1 MTWAFHHTF
10 EIRRSFAMLARFA
23 MRRTRIAALAA
34 CAATSV
40 VFGSAA
46 AAQERSTER
55 DFSWDGRVT
64 SGRWLYVRNLNGSI
78 RVERAT
84 GDRAEVT
91 AVKRYRRG
99 NPEDVRIETRRIG
112 GDDGDAII
120 CAFWNEN
127 ASCDEDGYRSRGDN
141 NWRGRNNDN
150 DTSVEFTVKLPAGVK
165 LGVSTVNGGV
175 TVGGATNEVR
185 ASTVNGRVS
194 AVSTGGP
201 VNAST
206 VNGDIDVR
214 MRDLGTGDLEYST
227 VNGSIE
233 IEVPA
238 NLDADLDMR
247 TVNGSLSADF
257 PITLQGRVNPRRMRA
272 TIGKGGR
279 RLRLETVNGS
289 VELRKAN

>member
-1 MTWAFHHTF
+1 MP
-10 EIRRSFAMLARFA
+10 AMLALLTRFTT
-23 MRRTRIAALAA
+23 RRTALAA
-34 CAATSV
+34 LTTV
-40 VFGSAA
+40 VVGSIGLTSAA
-46 AAQERSTER
+46 AAQQRSDR
-55 DFSWDGRVT
+55 DFSWDGRIT
-64 SGRWLYVRNLNGSI
+64 SGKWLYVRDLNGSI
-78 RVERAT
+78 RVDRAT

-91 AVKRYRRG
+91 AVKRSRRG

-112 GDDGDAII
+112 GDDGDVII
-120 CAFWNEN
+120 CAFWTEN
-127 ASCDEDGYRSRGDN
+127 ASCDEDGYRSHGDN
-141 NWRGRNNDN
+141 NRRDHDN
-150 DTSVEFTVKLPAGVK
+150 DTSVEFTVKLPAGVR
-165 LGVSTVNGGV
+165 LNVSTVNGGV
-175 TVGGATNEVR
+175 TVAGATSEVR

-194 AVSTGGP
+194 AASSGGP

-214 MRDLGTGDLEYST
+214 MKELGTGDLEYST

-279 RLRLETVNGS
+279 RIRLETVNGS
-289 VELRKAN
+289 VELRKSS

>member
-1 MTWAFHHTF
+1 MLGILTRFAT
-10 EIRRSFAMLARFA
+10 RRTTLAGLVTAAML
-23 MRRTRIAALAA
+23 LAA
-34 CAATSV
+34 
-40 VFGSAA
+40 SAA
-46 AAQERSTER
+46 SAQDRSSDR
-55 DFSWDGRVT
+55 DFTWDGRIT
-64 SGRWLYVRNLNGSI
+64 NGRWLYVRNLNGSI
-78 RVERAT
+78 RVERSS

-91 AVKRYRRG
+91 AVKRWRRG

-112 GDDGDAII
+112 GDDGDVII
-120 CAFWNEN
+120 CAFWRDN
-127 ASCDEDGYRSRGDN
+127 ASCDEDGYRSRGDD
-141 NWRGRNNDN
+141 NWRDRNN
-150 DTSVEFTVKLPAGVK
+150 DTSVEFTVHLPAGVK
-165 LGVSTVNGGV
+165 LGVSTVNGGLSV
-175 TVGGATNEVR
+175 TGATSEVR

-194 AVSTGGP
+194 AISSGGP

-214 MRDLGTGDLEYST
+214 MRELGTGDLEYST

-238 NLDADLDMR
+238 NLDADIDMR

-257 PITLQGRVNPRRMRA
+257 PITLQGRVNPRRLRA

>member
-1 MTWAFHHTF
+1 
-10 EIRRSFAMLARFA
+10 MLARLGI
-23 MRRTRIAALAA
+23 RRTQLAALTAVAA
-34 CAATSV
+34 ASV
-40 VFGSAA
+40 AFGSIAG
-46 AAQERSTER
+46 AQERSSDR
-55 DFSWDGRVT
+55 DFSWDGRIT
-64 SGRWLYVRNLNGSI
+64 NGRWLYVRNLNGSI

-84 GDRAEVT
+84 GERAEVT
-91 AVKRYRRG
+91 AVKRARRG
-99 NPEDVRIETRRIG
+99 NPEDVRIETKRLG
-112 GDDGDAII
+112 GDDGDVII

-127 ASCDEDGYRSRGDN
+127 ASCDEDGYRSRGDHN
-141 NWRGRNNDN
+141 NWRGRDN
-150 DTSVEFTVKLPAGVK
+150 DTSVEFTVKLPAGVR

-175 TVGGATNEVR
+175 SVSGATSEVN

-194 AVSTGGP
+194 AMSSGGP

-214 MRDLGTGDLEYST
+214 MRELGTGDLEYST

-257 PITLQGRVNPRRMRA
+257 PITLQGRVNPRRIRA
-272 TIGKGGR
+272 TLGKGGR

>member
-1 MTWAFHHTF
+1 
-10 EIRRSFAMLARFA
+10 
-23 MRRTRIAALAA
+23 MRRIDIAALALTM
-34 CAATSV
+34 AA
-40 VFGSAA
+40 SAA
-46 AAQERSTER
+46 GAQQRASER

-64 SGRWLYVRNLNGSI
+64 NGRWLYVRNLNGSI

-91 AVKRYRRG
+91 AVKRWRRG
-99 NPEDVRIETRRIG
+99 NPDDVRIETRRLG
-112 GDDGDAII
+112 GDEGDVII
-120 CAFWNEN
+120 CAFWTEN
-127 ASCDEDGYRSRGDN
+127 ASCDEDGYRSRGNDDR
-141 NWRGRNNDN
+141 RGRHDNN
-150 DTSVEFTVKLPAGVK
+150 DTSVEFTVRLPAGVR

-175 TVGGATNEVR
+175 RVDGATSEVR

-194 AVSTGGP
+194 AMSTGGP

-214 MRDLGTGDLEYST
+214 MRELGTGDLEYST

-279 RLRLETVNGS
+279 RLRLETVTGS
-289 VELRKAN
+289 VELRTAN

>member
-1 MTWAFHHTF
+1 
-10 EIRRSFAMLARFA
+10 
-23 MRRTRIAALAA
+23 MRRFGIAALALTV
-34 CAATSV
+34 AA
-40 VFGSAA
+40 SAA
-46 AAQERSTER
+46 PAQQRESER
-55 DFSWDGRVT
+55 DFSWDGRVP

-91 AVKRYRRG
+91 AVKRWRRG
-99 NPEDVRIETRRIG
+99 DPEDVRIEARRIG

-127 ASCDEDGYRSRGDN
+127 ASCDEDGYRSRGN
-141 NWRGRNNDN
+141 NNRRDRNNNN
-150 DTSVEFTVKLPAGVK
+150 DTSVEFTVRLPAGVR
-165 LGVSTVNGGV
+165 LGVSTVNGSV
-175 TVGGATNEVR
+175 RVDGATTEVQ

-194 AVSTGGP
+194 AMSSGGP

-214 MRDLGTGDLEYST
+214 MRELGTGDLEYAT

-238 NLDADLDMR
+238 NLDAELDMR

-289 VELRKAN
+289 VEIRKVP

>member
-1 MTWAFHHTF
+1 ML
-10 EIRRSFAMLARFA
+10 AMLVRFA
-23 MRRTRIAALAA
+23 TRRTHLAALTVV
-34 CAATSV
+34 AATSFV
-40 VFGSAA
+40 IGGAA
-46 AAQERSTER
+46 GAQQRSNDR
-55 DFSWDGRVT
+55 DFSWDGRIT
-64 SGRWLYVRNLNGSI
+64 NGHWLYVRDLNGSI

-99 NPEDVRIETRRIG
+99 NPEDVRIETRRLG
-112 GDDGDAII
+112 GDDGDVII
-120 CAFWNEN
+120 CAFWAEN
-127 ASCDEDGYRSRGDN
+127 ASCDEDGYRSHDDN
-141 NWRGRNNDN
+141 NWRNRNNNN
-150 DTSVEFTVKLPAGVK
+150 DTSVEFTIKLPPGVR

-175 TVGGATNEVR
+175 TVNGATSEVR

-194 AVSTGGP
+194 AMSSGGP

-214 MRDLGTGDLEYST
+214 MRELGTGDLEYST

>member
-1 MTWAFHHTF
+1 MP
-10 EIRRSFAMLARFA
+10 AMLALLTRFIT
-23 MRRTRIAALAA
+23 RRTALAA
-34 CAATSV
+34 LTTVVAGSTGLTSV
-40 VFGSAA
+40 A
-46 AAQERSTER
+46 AAQQRSDR
-55 DFSWDGRVT
+55 DFSWDGRIT
-64 SGRWLYVRNLNGSI
+64 SGKWLYVRDLNGSI

-91 AVKRYRRG
+91 AVKRSRRG

-112 GDDGDAII
+112 GDDGDVII
-120 CAFWNEN
+120 CAFWTEN
-127 ASCDEDGYRSRGDN
+127 ASCDEDGYRSHGDN
-141 NWRGRNNDN
+141 NRRDHDN
-150 DTSVEFTVKLPAGVK
+150 DTSVEFTVKLPAGVR
-165 LGVSTVNGGV
+165 LNVSTVNGGV
-175 TVGGATNEVR
+175 TVAGATSEVR

-194 AVSTGGP
+194 AASSGGP

-214 MRDLGTGDLEYST
+214 MRELGTGDLEYST

-279 RLRLETVNGS
+279 RIRLETVNGS
-289 VELRKAN
+289 VELRKAS

>member
-1 MTWAFHHTF
+1 MP
-10 EIRRSFAMLARFA
+10 AMLALLTRFIT
-23 MRRTRIAALAA
+23 RRTALAA
-34 CAATSV
+34 LTTAVVGSV
-40 VFGSAA
+40 ALTSAA
-46 AAQERSTER
+46 AAQQRSDR
-55 DFSWDGRVT
+55 DFSWDGRIT
-64 SGRWLYVRNLNGSI
+64 SGKWLYVRDLNGSI

-91 AVKRYRRG
+91 AVKRSRRG

-112 GDDGDAII
+112 GDDGDVII
-120 CAFWNEN
+120 CAFWTEN
-127 ASCDEDGYRSRGDN
+127 ASCDEDGYRSHGDN
-141 NWRGRNNDN
+141 NRRDHDN
-150 DTSVEFTVKLPAGVK
+150 DTSVEFTVKLPAGVR
-165 LGVSTVNGGV
+165 LNVSTVNGGV
-175 TVGGATNEVR
+175 TVAGATSEVR

-194 AVSTGGP
+194 AASSGGP

-214 MRDLGTGDLEYST
+214 MKELGTGDLEYST

-279 RLRLETVNGS
+279 RIRLETVNGS
-289 VELRKAN
+289 VELRKAT

>member
-1 MTWAFHHTF
+1 ML
-10 EIRRSFAMLARFA
+10 AMLIRFA
-23 MRRTRIAALAA
+23 ARRTHLVALTAV
-34 CAATSV
+34 ATMAM
-40 VFGSAA
+40 GSSAG
-46 AAQERSTER
+46 AQQRSTER
-55 DFSWDGRVT
+55 DFSWDGRIT
-64 SGRWLYVRNLNGSI
+64 SGRWLYVRDLNGSI

-91 AVKRYRRG
+91 AVKRWRRG
-99 NPEDVRIETRRIG
+99 DPEDVRIETRRLG
-112 GDDGDAII
+112 GDDGDVII
-120 CAFWNEN
+120 CAFWTEN
-127 ASCDEDGYRSRGDN
+127 ASCDEDGYRSHSDR
-141 NWRGRNNDN
+141 NWRGHDN
-150 DTSVEFTVKLPAGVK
+150 DTSVEFTVRLPAGVRI
-165 LGVSTVNGGV
+165 GVSTVNGGV
-175 TVGGATNEVR
+175 TVNGATSEVR

-194 AVSTGGP
+194 AMSSGGP

-214 MRDLGTGDLEYST
+214 MRELGTGDLEYST

-238 NLDADLDMR
+238 NLDAELDMR

-279 RLRLETVNGS
+279 RIRLETVNGS

>member
-1 MTWAFHHTF
+1 
-10 EIRRSFAMLARFA
+10 
-23 MRRTRIAALAA
+23 MRRTYLAALAL
-34 CAATSV
+34 T
-40 VFGSAA
+40 VFASAA
-46 AAQERSTER
+46 GAQERSSER

-64 SGRWLYVRNLNGSI
+64 NGRWLYVRNLNGAI
-78 RVERAT
+78 TVERAS

-91 AVKRYRRG
+91 AVKRWRRG
-99 NPEDVRIETRRIG
+99 SPEQVRIETRRLG
-112 GDDGDAII
+112 GDDGDVII

-127 ASCDEDGYRSRGDN
+127 ASCDEEGYRSRGEGR
-141 NWRGRNNDN
+141 RGREN
-150 DTSVEFTVKLPAGVK
+150 DTSVEFTVKLPAGVR
-165 LGVSTVNGGV
+165 LNVSTVNGGV
-175 TVGGATNEVR
+175 RVDGATSEVR

-194 AVSTGGP
+194 AMSSGGP

-214 MRDLGTGDLEYST
+214 MRELGTGDLEYST

-238 NLDADLDMR
+238 NLDADIDMR

-257 PITLQGRVNPRRMRA
+257 PITLQGRVNPRRIRA

-289 VELRKAN
+289 VEVRKVS

>member
-1 MTWAFHHTF
+1 
-10 EIRRSFAMLARFA
+10 MLARFGL
-23 MRRTRIAALAA
+23 RRTGYAALTA
-34 CAATSV
+34 V
-40 VFGSAA
+40 AA
-46 AAQERSTER
+46 ASVAIGSVAGAQQRSTDR
-55 DFSWDGRVT
+55 DFSWDGRIT
-64 SGRWLYVRNLNGSI
+64 NGRWLYVRNLNGSI

-99 NPEDVRIETRRIG
+99 DPEQVRIETQRPG
-112 GDDGDAII
+112 GDNGDVII

-127 ASCDEDGYRSRGDN
+127 ASCDEEGYRSRGDN
-141 NWRGRNNDN
+141 HGRGREN
-150 DTSVEFTVKLPAGVK
+150 DTSVEFTVRLPAGVK

-175 TVGGATNEVR
+175 TVTGATSEVN

-194 AVSTGGP
+194 AISSGGP

-214 MRDLGTGDLEYST
+214 MRELGTGDLEYST

-289 VELRKAN
+289 VEIRKAS

>member
-1 MTWAFHHTF
+1 
-10 EIRRSFAMLARFA
+10 MLALLVRFA
-23 MRRTRIAALAA
+23 TGRRHLAALGLAA
-34 CAATSV
+34 ITSLAV
-40 VFGSAA
+40 RAEAG
-46 AAQERSTER
+46 AQQRSTER
-55 DFSWDGRVT
+55 DFSWDGRI
-64 SGRWLYVRNLNGSI
+64 SNGHWLYVRNLNGSI
-78 RVERAT
+78 RVERSS

-91 AVKRYRRG
+91 AVKRWRRG
-99 NPEDVRIETRRIG
+99 DPEDVRIETRRLG
-112 GDDGDAII
+112 GDDGDVII
-120 CAFWNEN
+120 CAFWVEN
-127 ASCDEDGYRSRGDN
+127 ASCDEDGYRSHGEDR
-141 NWRGRNNDN
+141 RHNDN
-150 DTSVEFTVKLPAGVK
+150 DTAVEFTVRLPAGVR
-165 LGVSTVNGGV
+165 LGVSTVNGGL
-175 TVGGATNEVR
+175 TVNGATSEVR

-194 AVSTGGP
+194 ASSSGGP

-214 MRDLGTGDLEYST
+214 MRELGTGDLEYST

-247 TVNGSLSADF
+247 TVNGSLSSDF
-257 PITLQGRVNPRRMRA
+257 PIQVQGRLNPRRMRA

>member
-1 MTWAFHHTF
+1 MP
-10 EIRRSFAMLARFA
+10 AMLALLTRFIT
-23 MRRTRIAALAA
+23 RRTALAA
-34 CAATSV
+34 LTTVVAGSTGLTSV
-40 VFGSAA
+40 A
-46 AAQERSTER
+46 AAQQRSDR
-55 DFSWDGRVT
+55 DFSWDGRIT
-64 SGRWLYVRNLNGSI
+64 SGKWLYVRDLNGSI

-91 AVKRYRRG
+91 AVKRSRRG

-112 GDDGDAII
+112 GDDGDVII
-120 CAFWNEN
+120 CAFWTEN
-127 ASCDEDGYRSRGDN
+127 ASCDEDGYRSHGDN
-141 NWRGRNNDN
+141 NRRNHDN
-150 DTSVEFTVKLPAGVK
+150 DTSVEFTVKLPAGVR
-165 LGVSTVNGGV
+165 LNVSTVNGGV
-175 TVGGATNEVR
+175 TVAGATSEVR

-194 AVSTGGP
+194 AASSGGP

-214 MRDLGTGDLEYST
+214 MRELGTGDLEYST

-279 RLRLETVNGS
+279 RIRLETVNGS
-289 VELRKAN
+289 VELRKAS

>member
-1 MTWAFHHTF
+1 
-10 EIRRSFAMLARFA
+10 MLARFA
-23 MRRTRIAALAA
+23 TRCTQIAALTAVA
-34 CAATSV
+34 AATSV
-40 VFGSAA
+40 ATSSVAVAQQRGSD
-46 AAQERSTER
+46 R
-55 DFSWDGRVT
+55 DFTWEGRVT
-64 SGRWLYVRNLNGSI
+64 SGKWLYVRNLNGSI

-91 AVKRYRRG
+91 AVKRWRRG
-99 NPEDVRIETRRIG
+99 NPEEIRIEGRRIG
-112 GDDGDAII
+112 GEDGDAII

-141 NWRGRNNDN
+141 NWRGRDN
-150 DTSVEFTVKLPAGVK
+150 DTSVEFTVKLPAGVR

-175 TVGGATNEVR
+175 TVSGATSEVR
-185 ASTVNGRVS
+185 ASTVNGRVNAMS
-194 AVSTGGP
+194 SGGP

-214 MRDLGTGDLEYST
+214 MRELGTGDLEYST

-289 VELRKAN
+289 VELRKGT

>member
-1 MTWAFHHTF
+1 MFRFSETH
-10 EIRRSFAMLARFA
+10 AMLALLAHFA
-23 MRRTRIAALAA
+23 TRRTSLAVLAVAASLMPVS
-34 CAATSV
+34 TI
-40 VFGSAA
+40 SA
-46 AAQERSTER
+46 QQRSNDR
-55 DFSWDGRVT
+55 DFSWDGRIT
-64 SGRWLYVRNLNGSI
+64 NGRWLYVRDLNGSI

-99 NPEDVRIETRRIG
+99 NPEDVRIETRRLG
-112 GDDGDAII
+112 GDDGDVII
-120 CAFWNEN
+120 CAFWTDN
-127 ASCDEDGYRSRGDN
+127 ASCDEDGYRSHGDN
-141 NWRGRNNDN
+141 NWRNHDN
-150 DTSVEFTVKLPAGVK
+150 DTSVEFTIKLPPGVR

-175 TVGGATNEVR
+175 TVNGATSEVR

-194 AVSTGGP
+194 AMSSGGP

-214 MRDLGTGDLEYST
+214 MRELGTGDLEYST

-233 IEVPA
+233 IEVPS

-247 TVNGSLSADF
+247 TGNGSLSADF

-279 RLRLETVNGS
+279 RIRLETVNGS
-289 VELRKAN
+289 VELRKSS

>member
-1 MTWAFHHTF
+1 MP
-10 EIRRSFAMLARFA
+10 ARLGL
-23 MRRTRIAALAA
+23 RRTRIVALTAV
-34 CAATSV
+34 AATSV
-40 VFGSAA
+40 AFSSVAV
-46 AAQERSTER
+46 AQQRASER

-91 AVKRYRRG
+91 AVKRWRRG

-141 NWRGRNNDN
+141 NWRGRNDNN
-150 DTSVEFTVKLPAGVK
+150 DTSVEFTVRLPAGVR

-175 TVGGATNEVR
+175 TVSGATSEVR

-214 MRDLGTGDLEYST
+214 MRELGTGDLEYST

-238 NLDADLDMR
+238 NLDADIDMR

-289 VELRKAN
+289 VELRKGT

>member
-1 MTWAFHHTF
+1 
-10 EIRRSFAMLARFA
+10 MLARLGI
-23 MRRTRIAALAA
+23 RRTRALTAV
-34 CAATSV
+34 AATSV
-40 VFGSAA
+40 AFASIAG
-46 AAQERSTER
+46 AQQRSSER

-64 SGRWLYVRNLNGSI
+64 NGHWLYVRNLNGSI
-78 RVERAT
+78 RVEKAT

-99 NPEDVRIETRRIG
+99 NPEEVRIETKRLG
-112 GDDGDAII
+112 GDDGDVII

-127 ASCDEDGYRSRGDN
+127 ATCDEDGYRTRGDN
-141 NWRGRNNDN
+141 NWRGRDN
-150 DTSVEFTVKLPAGVK
+150 DTSVEFTVKLPAGVR

-175 TVGGATNEVR
+175 NVAGATSEVN

-194 AVSTGGP
+194 ATSTGGP

-214 MRDLGTGDLEYST
+214 MRELGTGDLEYST

>member
-1 MTWAFHHTF
+1 
-10 EIRRSFAMLARFA
+10 MLARFGL
-23 MRRTRIAALAA
+23 RRTGYAALTA
-34 CAATSV
+34 V
-40 VFGSAA
+40 AA
-46 AAQERSTER
+46 ASVAIGSVAGAQQRSTDR
-55 DFSWDGRVT
+55 DFSWDGRIT
-64 SGRWLYVRNLNGSI
+64 NGRWLYVRNLNGSI

-99 NPEDVRIETRRIG
+99 DPEQVRIETQRPG
-112 GDDGDAII
+112 GDNGDVII
-120 CAFWNEN
+120 CAFWSEN
-127 ASCDEDGYRSRGDN
+127 ASCDEEGYRSRGDN
-141 NWRGRNNDN
+141 NRHGREN

-175 TVGGATNEVR
+175 DVTGATSEVN

-194 AVSTGGP
+194 AISSGGP

-214 MRDLGTGDLEYST
+214 MRELGTGDLEYST

-257 PITLQGRVNPRRMRA
+257 PITMQGRVNPRRMRA

-289 VELRKAN
+289 VEIRKAG

>member
-1 MTWAFHHTF
+1 
-10 EIRRSFAMLARFA
+10 MLARFA
-23 MRRTRIAALAA
+23 VLTRFAARRTSIAAVAA
-34 CAATSV
+34 V
-40 VFGSAA
+40 VASMGSASAA
-46 AAQERSTER
+46 AAQRTDK
-55 DFSWDGRVT
+55 DFSWDGRIP
-64 SGRWLYVRNLNGSI
+64 SGKWLYVRDLNGSI

-91 AVKRYRRG
+91 AIKRSRRG

-112 GDDGDAII
+112 GDDGDVII

-141 NWRGRNNDN
+141 NWRGREN
-150 DTSVEFTVKLPAGVK
+150 DTSVEFTVKLPAGVR
-165 LGVSTVNGGV
+165 LNVSTVNGGV
-175 TVGGATNEVR
+175 NVSGATGEVR

-194 AVSTGGP
+194 AASSGGP

-214 MRDLGTGDLEYST
+214 MRELGTGDLEYST

-279 RLRLETVNGS
+279 RIRLETVNGS
-289 VELRKAN
+289 VELRKSS

>member
-1 MTWAFHHTF
+1 
-10 EIRRSFAMLARFA
+10 MLARFGL
-23 MRRTRIAALAA
+23 RRTGYAALTAVAA
-34 CAATSV
+34 ASV
-40 VFGSAA
+40 AFGSVAG
-46 AAQERSTER
+46 AQQRSADR
-55 DFSWDGRVT
+55 DFSWDGRLT
-64 SGRWLYVRNLNGSI
+64 NGKWLYVRNLNGSI

-99 NPEDVRIETRRIG
+99 DPEQVRIETKRLG
-112 GDDGDAII
+112 GDDGDVII

-127 ASCDEDGYRSRGDN
+127 ATCDEDGYRSRGDDN
-141 NWRGRNNDN
+141 HRGRDN

-175 TVGGATNEVR
+175 NVAGATSEVN

-194 AVSTGGP
+194 ATSSGGP

-214 MRDLGTGDLEYST
+214 MRELGTGDLEYST

-247 TVNGSLSADF
+247 TVNGSLSSDF
-257 PITLQGRVNPRRMRA
+257 PIMVQGRMNPRRMRA

>member
-1 MTWAFHHTF
+1 
-10 EIRRSFAMLARFA
+10 MLARLGF
-23 MRRTRIAALAA
+23 RRTQIAALTAVAA
-34 CAATSV
+34 ASV
-40 VFGSAA
+40 AFGSVAG
-46 AAQERSTER
+46 AQERSGDR
-55 DFSWDGRVT
+55 DFTWDGRIT
-64 SGRWLYVRNLNGSI
+64 NGHWLYVRNLNGSI

-91 AVKRYRRG
+91 AIKRARRG
-99 NPEDVRIETRRIG
+99 NPEEVRIETRRLG
-112 GDDGDAII
+112 GDDGDVII

-127 ASCDEDGYRSRGDN
+127 ATCDEDGYRSRGDN
-141 NWRGRNNDN
+141 NRRGRDN

-175 TVGGATNEVR
+175 NVSGATSEVD

-194 AVSTGGP
+194 ATSSGGP

-214 MRDLGTGDLEYST
+214 MRELGTGDLEYST

-289 VELRKAN
+289 VELRKAS

>member
-1 MTWAFHHTF
+1 MLAL
-10 EIRRSFAMLARFA
+10 LARFA
-23 MRRTRIAALAA
+23 TRRTYIATLTAV
-34 CAATSV
+34 AATSLAV
-40 VFGSAA
+40 SSVA
-46 AAQERSTER
+46 AAQQRTGDK
-55 DFSWDGRVT
+55 DFSWDGRIT
-64 SGRWLYVRNLNGSI
+64 NGRWLYVRNLNGSI
-78 RVERAT
+78 RVERST

-91 AVKRYRRG
+91 AVKRSRRG
-99 NPEDVRIETRRIG
+99 NPEDVRIETKRLG
-112 GDDGDAII
+112 GDDGDVII
-120 CAFWNEN
+120 CAFWVEN
-127 ASCDEDGYRSRGDN
+127 ASCDEDGYRTRDEYH
-141 NWRGRNNDN
+141 RGRNN
-150 DTSVEFTVKLPAGVK
+150 DTSVEFTVKLPAGVR

-175 TVGGATNEVR
+175 EVSGATAEVR

-194 AVSTGGP
+194 AASSGGP

-214 MRDLGTGDLEYST
+214 MRELGTGDLEYST

-257 PITLQGRVNPRRMRA
+257 PITVQGRVNPRRMRA

-289 VELRKAN
+289 VELRKAS

>member
-1 MTWAFHHTF
+1 MHELLGPDTKLPTDTT
-10 EIRRSFAMLARFA
+10 EIRRSLAMLARLGI
-23 MRRTRIAALAA
+23 RRTRVAALTAVAA
-34 CAATSV
+34 ASV
-40 VFGSAA
+40 TFGSVAG
-46 AAQERSTER
+46 AQQRSSDR

-64 SGRWLYVRNLNGSI
+64 NGKWLYVRNLNGSI
-78 RVERAT
+78 RVEKAT

-99 NPEDVRIETRRIG
+99 NPEEVRIETKRLG
-112 GDDGDAII
+112 GDDGDVII
-120 CAFWNEN
+120 CAFWTDN
-127 ASCDEDGYRSRGDN
+127 AS
-141 NWRGRNNDN
+141 
-150 DTSVEFTVKLPAGVK
+150 SVEFTVKLPAGVR

-175 TVGGATNEVR
+175 SVAGATSEVN

-194 AVSTGGP
+194 ATSSGGP

-214 MRDLGTGDLEYST
+214 MRELGTGDLEYST

-257 PITLQGRVNPRRMRA
+257 PITVTGRVNPRRMRA

-289 VELRKAN
+289 VELRKAG